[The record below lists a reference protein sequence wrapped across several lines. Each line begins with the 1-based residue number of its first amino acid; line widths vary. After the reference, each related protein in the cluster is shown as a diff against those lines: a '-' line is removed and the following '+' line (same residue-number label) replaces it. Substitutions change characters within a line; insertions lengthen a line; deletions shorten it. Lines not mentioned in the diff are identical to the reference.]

1 MTEIKVYSNQ
11 KKIALYV
18 DGKFIGEQEGEHVFK
33 FEVPISGEH
42 RIKAVCPDN
51 EALRD
56 EMTIR
61 KVDEPNPAYFM
72 DAAKVRNW
80 FDEKTEDEP
89 AAGEDEYLSL
99 NSTMAEIQATPEG
112 AALLEQMMKQMQGS
126 VAGGMGKNVKI
137 PKAMMAMIA
146 RQPLKKLLAQ
156 GGIDAEGEQ
165 AKMLA
170 AALGRIRRK

>member
-1 MTEIKVYSNQ
+1 M
-11 KKIALYV
+11 
-18 DGKFIGEQEGEHVFK
+18 DGKLFEEQEGEHIFK

-42 RIKAVCPDN
+42 AVKVVCMDD
-51 EALRD
+51 EALSD
-56 EMTIR
+56 EMTIK
-61 KVDEPNPAYFM
+61 KVSEPNPAYFM
-72 DAAKVRNW
+72 DATKVHNW
-80 FDEKTEDEP
+80 FEKAEKEP
-89 AAGEDEYLSL
+89 AGGEGEYLSL

-112 AALLEQMMKQMQGS
+112 AVLLDQMMKQMQGS

-170 AALGRIRRK
+170 AALGRIKKK

>member
-1 MTEIKVYSNQ
+1 MDSKNRT
-11 KKIALYV
+11 ALYLACM
-18 DGKFIGEQEGEHVFK
+18 DCNIHLLKWLMEK
-33 FEVPISGEH
+33 NADP
-42 RIKAVCPDN
+42 RI
-51 EALRD
+51 
-56 EMTIR
+56 
-61 KVDEPNPAYFM
+61 AY
-72 DAAKVRNW
+72 VI
-80 FDEKTEDEP
+80 DEKTEDEP

-99 NSTMAEIQATPEG
+99 NSTMAEIQATQEG

>member
-1 MTEIKVYSNQ
+1 
-11 KKIALYV
+11 
-18 DGKFIGEQEGEHVFK
+18 
-33 FEVPISGEH
+33 
-42 RIKAVCPDN
+42 
-51 EALRD
+51 
-56 EMTIR
+56 
-61 KVDEPNPAYFM
+61 
-72 DAAKVRNW
+72 
-80 FDEKTEDEP
+80 
-89 AAGEDEYLSL
+89 
-99 NSTMAEIQATPEG
+99 MAEIQATPEG